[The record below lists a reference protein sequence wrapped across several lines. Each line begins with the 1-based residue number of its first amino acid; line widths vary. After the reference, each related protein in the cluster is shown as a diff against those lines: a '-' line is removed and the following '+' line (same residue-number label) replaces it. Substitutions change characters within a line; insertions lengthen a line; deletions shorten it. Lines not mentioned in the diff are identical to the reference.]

1 VGAGLSV
8 SDLRSKILGDVNRR
22 KGELVEEVRKFLRMP
37 SISGSGE
44 GIREAA
50 SYLKEWIS
58 SRLGAQV
65 TLLSYGGH
73 PIVYGKLDVGADK
86 TVIIYNM
93 YDVQPVEPLD
103 LWESPPFEA
112 RVVGD
117 RIIARGAFNT
127 KGALMS
133 SLLGVEV
140 LAKIGKLPVN
150 LIFALEGE
158 EELGSPSMPKFV
170 DDKLSELKKADLVY
184 FAFPSERVRGKP
196 TIILGNKGIVFV
208 ELRCK
213 VSKYD
218 VHSSYS
224 RGLYNPAAVLARI
237 ASHLIDPLEGPR
249 IPWLE
254 EKAIGPTEED
264 LKYLRDIEEA
274 SPLEELVELYGIS
287 RPRLRGRNWYIA
299 VHFKPTVNI
308 DGFSSGYTG
317 PGTKTITPGEAV
329 MRLDF
334 RLVPNIEPED
344 VIRGLEELVKRL
356 GLSDLVEIVVKDAY
370 TWGKTDPRS
379 PYVEAAGKAY
389 GHMCMKPYIIP
400 IIPGSAP
407 NYLFTRRIGIPMIA
421 TGPGHGGRAHAPN
434 EYITIDTIPGIA
446 GYTALYLL
454 EVASSGR

>member
-1 VGAGLSV
+1 ME
-8 SDLRSKILGDVNRR
+8 DLKSRILGEVSRR
-22 KGELVEEVRKFLRMP
+22 KDELVEEVRRLLRMP

-44 GIREAA
+44 GIKETA
-50 SYLKEWIS
+50 SYLRDWIS
-58 SRLGAQV
+58 ERIGAQI

-73 PIVYGKLDVGADK
+73 PIIYGKLDVGAEK
-86 TVIIYNM
+86 TVILYNM
-93 YDVQPVEPLD
+93 YDVQPVEPLE

-133 SLLGVEV
+133 SLLGIEI
-140 LAKIGKLPVN
+140 LARMDKLPVN
-150 LIFALEGE
+150 VIFALEGE

-170 DDKLSELKKADLVY
+170 EDKFSELRRANLVY

-196 TIILGNKGIVFV
+196 TIVLGNKGIVFV
-208 ELRCK
+208 ELRCR
-213 VSKYD
+213 VSRYD

-224 RGLYNPAAVLARI
+224 RGLYNPAATLARI
-237 ASHLIDPLEGPR
+237 ASHLVDPLEGPR

-264 LKYLRDIEEA
+264 LKYLRDLEEA
-274 SPLEELVELYGIS
+274 SPAEELLELYGVS
-287 RPRLRGRNWYIA
+287 RPRLRGREWYIA
-299 VHFKPTVNI
+299 VYFKPTVNI

-317 PGTKTITPGEAV
+317 PGTKTITPSEAV

-344 VIRGLEELVKRL
+344 VIRGLEDLVRRL
-356 GLSDLVEIVVKDAY
+356 GLSDLVEISVKDAY
-370 TWGKTDPRS
+370 TWSKTDPRS
-379 PYVEAAGKAY
+379 PYVEAAKRVYSDIG
-389 GHMCMKPYIIP
+389 MKSYIIP
-400 IIPGSAP
+400 ILPGSAP
-407 NYLFTRRIGIPMIA
+407 SYLFTRRIGIPMVA

-446 GYTALYLL
+446 SYTALYML
-454 EVASSGR
+454 EVASVGTQG

>member
-1 VGAGLSV
+1 ME
-8 SDLRSKILGDVNRR
+8 DLKSRILGEVNRR
-22 KGELVEEVRKFLRMP
+22 RDELIEEVRKLLRMP

-44 GIREAA
+44 GIKETA
-50 SYLKEWIS
+50 SYLRDWIS
-58 SRLGAQV
+58 ERLGAQV

-73 PIVYGKLDVGADK
+73 PIIYGKLDVGADK
-86 TVIIYNM
+86 TVILYNM
-93 YDVQPVEPLD
+93 YDVQPVEPLE

-112 RVVGD
+112 RIVGD

-133 SLLGVEV
+133 SLLGIEI
-140 LAKIGKLPVN
+140 LARMDKPLVN
-150 LIFALEGE
+150 VIFALEGE

-170 DDKLSELKKADLVY
+170 EDKFSELRRANLVY

-196 TIILGNKGIVFV
+196 TIVLGNKGIVFV
-208 ELRCK
+208 ELRCR
-213 VSKYD
+213 VSRYD

-224 RGLYNPAAVLARI
+224 RGLYNPAAILAGI

-264 LKYLRDIEEA
+264 LKYLKDLEEA
-274 SPLEELVELYGIS
+274 SPAEELLELYGVS
-287 RPRLRGRNWYIA
+287 RPRLRGREWYIA
-299 VHFKPTVNI
+299 VYFKPTVNI

-344 VIRGLEELVKRL
+344 VIRGLEDLVRRH
-356 GLSDLVEIVVKDAY
+356 GLSDLVEISVKDAY
-370 TWGKTDPRS
+370 TWSKTDPRS
-379 PYVEAAGKAY
+379 PYVEAAKKVYSYIG
-389 GHMCMKPYIIP
+389 MKPYIIP

-407 NYLFTRRIGIPMIA
+407 SYLFTRRIGIPMVI

-446 GYTALYLL
+446 SYTALYML
-454 EVASSGR
+454 EVVSVGSQG

>member
-1 VGAGLSV
+1 MSR
-8 SDLRSKILGDVNRR
+8 DLRVMIDDIVN
-22 KGELVEEVRKFLRMP
+22 KKKNDLVEEVRKFLRMP

-44 GIREAA
+44 GIEETA
-50 SYLKEWIS
+50 SYLKEWLEN
-58 SRLGAQV
+58 RLGARV
-65 TLLSYGGH
+65 SLLRYGGH
-73 PIVYGKLDVGADK
+73 PIVYGVLDVGAEK

-93 YDVQPVEPLD
+93 YDVQPVEPLE
-103 LWESPPFEA
+103 LWEAPPFEA
-112 RVVGD
+112 RIVGD

-133 SLLGVEV
+133 SLLGIEI
-140 LAKIGKLPVN
+140 LARADRLPVN
-150 LIFALEGE
+150 LIFILEGE
-158 EELGSPSMPKFV
+158 EELGSPSMPKLV
-170 DDKLSELKKADLVY
+170 EDKLSELKKADLA
-184 FAFPSERVRGKP
+184 FFPFPSERVRGKP
-196 TIILGNKGIVFV
+196 TIILGNRGIVFV
-208 ELRCK
+208 ELRCR

-254 EKAIGPTEED
+254 EKTVGPTEED
-264 LKYLRDIEEA
+264 LKYLGDIEEA
-274 SPLEELVELYGIS
+274 TPLEELLELYGVQ
-287 RPRLRGRNWYIA
+287 RPRLRGRDWYIA

-344 VIRGLEELVKRL
+344 VIEGLRDLVKRL
-356 GLSDLVEIVVKDAY
+356 GLSDLVEIRVMDSY

-379 PYVEAAGKAY
+379 PYVDIARKAY
-389 GHMCMKPYIIP
+389 SDMGLKPYIIP

-407 NYLFTRRIGIPMIA
+407 SYLFTRKIGIPMIA

-446 GYTALYLL
+446 RYTAYLL
-454 EVASSGR
+454 LGVAALGERKS

>member
-1 VGAGLSV
+1 MSR
-8 SDLRSKILGDVNRR
+8 DLRAMIDDSVN
-22 KGELVEEVRKFLRMP
+22 KKKNDLVEEVRRFLRMP

-44 GIREAA
+44 GIEETA
-50 SYLKEWIS
+50 SYLKEWLEN
-58 SRLGAQV
+58 RLGARAS
-65 TLLSYGGH
+65 LLRYGGH
-73 PIVYGKLDVGADK
+73 PIVYGVLDVGAER

-93 YDVQPVEPLD
+93 YDVQPVEPLE
-103 LWESPPFEA
+103 LWEAPPFEA
-112 RVVGD
+112 RIVGD

-133 SLLGVEV
+133 SLLGIEI
-140 LAKIGKLPVN
+140 LARIDKLPVN
-150 LIFALEGE
+150 LIFILDGE
-158 EELGSPSMPKFV
+158 EELGSPSMPKLV
-170 DDKLSELKKADLVY
+170 EDKLSELKKADLAY
-184 FAFPSERVRGKP
+184 FPFPSERIRGKP
-196 TIILGNKGIVFV
+196 TIILGNRGIVFI
-208 ELRCK
+208 ELRCR

-254 EKAIGPTEED
+254 EKTVGPTEED
-264 LKYLRDIEEA
+264 LKYLSDIEEA
-274 SPLEELVELYGIS
+274 TPLEELLELYGVQ
-287 RPRLRGRNWYIA
+287 RPRLRGRDWYIA

-344 VIRGLEELVKRL
+344 VIEGVRGLVKRL
-356 GLSDLVEIVVKDAY
+356 GLSDLVEIRVMDAY
-370 TWGKTDPRS
+370 TWSKTDPRS
-379 PYVEAAGKAY
+379 PYVDIARKAY
-389 GHMCMKPYIIP
+389 SDMGLKPYIIP

-407 NYLFTRRIGIPMIA
+407 SYLFTRRIGIPMIA

-446 GYTALYLL
+446 RYTAYLL
-454 EVASSGR
+454 LGVSMLGEKRS